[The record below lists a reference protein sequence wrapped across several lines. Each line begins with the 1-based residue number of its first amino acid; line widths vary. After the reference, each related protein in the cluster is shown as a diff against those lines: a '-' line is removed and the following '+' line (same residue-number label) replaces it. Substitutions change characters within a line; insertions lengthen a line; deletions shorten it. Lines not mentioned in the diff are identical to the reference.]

1 MTERKKMKEYLP
13 YITTI
18 IAVLG
23 FVFSVY
29 KYIDLKN
36 REEKRLNYENYSKII
51 ENLKGETNP
60 NKDTVFL
67 EGSFYVANVYKLLEF
82 PEYKYISLPILYLKR
97 ETLSVANEKHLEH
110 ISKAINVVIEK
121 LNNI

>member
-1 MTERKKMKEYLP
+1 MKEYLP

-18 IAVLG
+18 IAILG

-36 REEKRLNYENYSKII
+36 REEKRLNYENFSKIL
-51 ENLKGETNP
+51 ENLSGNILP
-60 NKDTVFL
+60 DNNVFL
-67 EGSFYVANVYKLLEF
+67 ESSFYIGNVYKLLEF

-97 ETLSVANEKHLEH
+97 ETLSVPNKKHLEH
-110 ISKAINVVIEK
+110 ISKAIDVVIEK
-121 LNNI
+121 LNNM